1 MAQEKFDL
9 LKDVTLTRRQVAI
22 FKLCM
27 FSCWI
32 LFTIYLHDFF
42 VNTERL
48 RWILALIPAV
58 YLSYIYFKPSP
69 KVSPKVSPKKR
80 K

>member
-1 MAQEKFDL
+1 MKKEKFNL
-9 LKDVTLTRRQVAI
+9 LKDVTLTQRQVSI

-42 VNTERL
+42 LNTEWL
-48 RWILALIPAV
+48 RWILALIPAI
-58 YLSYIYFKPSP
+58 YLSYIYFSP
-69 KVSPKVSPKKR
+69 TPKINTKKR

>member
-1 MAQEKFDL
+1 MRKEKLHL

-22 FKLCM
+22 FKLCV
-27 FSCWI
+27 FSGGV

-42 VNTERL
+42 VNTEWL
-48 RWILALIPAV
+48 RWILTLIPGV
-58 YLSYIYFKPSP
+58 YLGYVYFKPAP
-69 KVSPKVSPKKR
+69 KVNTKKR